1 MKLKAREAALAIA
14 TLLNDSSK
22 VEELLGIF
30 EERKKPLD
38 YRITGVQSLFTGI
51 GLYLFGIVAIEA
63 VLEGVGLLVGTIL

>member
-14 TLLNDSSK
+14 TLLNDPSK
-22 VEELLGIF
+22 VAELLGIF

-38 YRITGVQSLFTGI
+38 YRRTGVQTLFTGI
-51 GLYLFGIVAIEA
+51 GIYLFGIVAIEA

>member
-14 TLLNDSSK
+14 TLLNDPFK
-22 VEELLGIF
+22 VGELLGIF

-38 YRITGVQSLFTGI
+38 YRRTGVQTLFTGI

-63 VLEGVGLLVGTIL
+63 VLDGVGLLVGTIL